1 MRSGRERGTS
11 SSVRDERG
19 AKANEASGRSVTATE
34 QKSGGS
40 SVLANSAVMAAGTL
54 FSRASGFIRSALL
67 VAALGSGLHAD
78 VFNIAN
84 TVPNMLYILLA
95 GGVFNAVLVPQLVKA
110 QKNDE
115 DGGAAYTDRIIT
127 LAGLFLGVVTIVLV
141 LGAPLLMRLYLG
153 ADWYTADHKAQ
164 LESAI
169 DFARWCLPQVFFYGM
184 FVLVGQVLNARGS
197 FGPMMWA
204 PIANNIIAISTLVIY
219 LVVFGPSDVGGFT
232 TGQEIL
238 LGLGSTLGIVLQ
250 FLLLLPVLHKTGVR
264 FRPRFD
270 FRGAGL
276 SQTAKLGMWTVLFVV
291 VNQVAYTIVTRLAST
306 GSAAGGTGYTVYS
319 NSFLVTQV
327 PHSIITVS
335 LATAILPILSRH
347 GAAGELPE
355 LGRTLSQ
362 QLRNALAIVIPIAA
376 LLPVLSEDIPHL
388 LFGYGAGADAFKDYA
403 PTLSVFAAGLVF
415 FTIHYLLL
423 RGFYSLEKNRTVFFI
438 QCAVAATNIV
448 AALLLTRAFS
458 AEHTA
463 AALASAY
470 TLSYLVGSVVSYVVL
485 KRTLGDLDGRGLL
498 GFLARLVMVTV
509 VAAAAAWLLRT
520 GLGLIND
527 EPTMVLALIGAAIVG
542 ALHLGMLLLGAQA
555 AQVKELTTMVQQV
568 ARRLRR

>member
-1 MRSGRERGTS
+1 M
-11 SSVRDERG
+11 
-19 AKANEASGRSVTATE
+19 TATE

-127 LAGLFLGVVTIVLV
+127 LAGLFLGVVTILLV
-141 LGAPLLMRLYLG
+141 LGAPLLMRVYLD
-153 ADWYTADHKAQ
+153 ADMYTPEHADQ
-164 LESAI
+164 LESTI

-204 PIANNIIAISTLVIY
+204 PIANNVIAISTLVVY
-219 LVVFGPSDVGGFT
+219 LVVFGPSSTGGYT
-232 TGQEIL
+232 TGQETL
-238 LGLGSTLGIVLQ
+238 LGLGSTLGIALQ
-250 FLLLLPVLHKTGVR
+250 FLLLLPVLRKAGVR

-276 SQTAKLGMWTVLFVV
+276 SQTAKLGIWTVLFVV
-291 VNQVAYTIVTRLAST
+291 VNQVAYTIVTKLSNAGST
-306 GSAAGGTGYTVYS
+306 AGGTGYTVYS

-355 LGRTLSQ
+355 LGRTLSK

-376 LLPVLSEDIPHL
+376 LLPVLSEDIAHI
-388 LFGYGAGADAFKDYA
+388 LFSYGAGADAFKTYA

-423 RGFYSLEKNRTVFFI
+423 RGFYSLEQNRTVFFI
-438 QCAVAATNIV
+438 QCSVATTNIV
-448 AALLLTRAFS
+448 AALLLTRSFS

-463 AALASAY
+463 AALAGAY
-470 TLSYLVGSVVSYVVL
+470 SLSYLVGSVVSYVVL

-527 EPTMVLALIGAAIVG
+527 EPTIVLALIGAAIVG

-555 AQVKELTTMVQQV
+555 AQVKEITVMVQQV

>member
-1 MRSGRERGTS
+1 
-11 SSVRDERG
+11 
-19 AKANEASGRSVTATE
+19 VTATE

-67 VAALGSGLHAD
+67 VAALGSGFHAD
-78 VFNIAN
+78 AFNIAN

-127 LAGLFLGVVTIVLV
+127 LAGLFLGVVTIALV
-141 LGAPLLMRLYLG
+141 LGAPLLMRLYFG
-153 ADWYTADHKAQ
+153 SDWYTPEHAAQ
-164 LESAI
+164 LESGI

-204 PIANNIIAISTLVIY
+204 PIANNIVAISTLVIY
-219 LVVFGPSDVGGFT
+219 LVAFGPSNTGGYT
-232 TGQEIL
+232 TGQETL
-238 LGLGSTLGIVLQ
+238 LGLGSTLGIALQ
-250 FLLLLPVLHKTGVR
+250 FLLLLPVLRKAGVCY
-264 FRPRFD
+264 RPRFD

-291 VNQVAYTIVTRLAST
+291 VNQIAYTIVTRLAST
-306 GSAAGGTGYTVYS
+306 GSATGGTGYTVYS

-347 GAAGELPE
+347 GAADELPE
-355 LGRTLSQ
+355 LGRTLSR

-376 LLPVLSEDIPHL
+376 LLPVLSEDIAHI
-388 LFGYGAGADAFKDYA
+388 LFGYGAGADAFKTYA

-423 RGFYSLEKNRTVFFI
+423 RGFYSLEQNRTVFFI
-438 QCAVAATNIV
+438 QCSVAATNIV

-458 AEHTA
+458 ADHTA
-463 AALASAY
+463 AALAGAY
-470 TLSYLVGSVVSYVVL
+470 SLSYLVGSVVSYVVL
-485 KRTLGDLDGRGLL
+485 KRTLGDLDGRGLVA
-498 GFLARLVMVTV
+498 FLARLVLVTL
-509 VAAAAAWLLRT
+509 VAAVAAWLLRT

-568 ARRLRR
+568 ARRLSR

>member
-1 MRSGRERGTS
+1 MQDAAA
-11 SSVRDERG
+11 SVFWRLRYG
-19 AKANEASGRSVTATE
+19 GGGVTATE

-40 SVLANSAVMAAGTL
+40 SVLANSAVMAAGTM
-54 FSRASGFIRSALL
+54 FSRLSGFLRSALL

-127 LAGLFLGVVTIVLV
+127 LAGLFLGAVTIILV

-153 ADWYTADHKAQ
+153 ADWYSADHQAQ
-164 LESAI
+164 LESTI

-219 LVVFGPSDVGGFT
+219 LVVFGPSNSGGYT
-232 TGQEIL
+232 SAEETL
-238 LGLGSTLGIVLQ
+238 LGLGSTLGIALQ
-250 FLLLLPVLHKTGVR
+250 FLLLLPVLRKAGVR

-276 SQTAKLGMWTVLFVV
+276 SQTAKLGIWTVLFVV
-291 VNQVAYTIVTRLAST
+291 VNQIAYTIVTRLAST
-306 GSAAGGTGYTVYS
+306 GSAADGTGYTVYS

-355 LGRTLSQ
+355 LGRTLSR

-376 LLPVLSEDIPHL
+376 LLPVLSEDIAHL
-388 LFGYGAGADAFKDYA
+388 LFGYGAGADAFKTYA
-403 PTLSVFAAGLVF
+403 PTLSVFAVGLVF

-423 RGFYSLEKNRTVFFI
+423 RGFYSLEQNRTVFFI
-438 QCAVAATNIV
+438 QCSVATTNIV

-463 AALASAY
+463 AALAGAY
-470 TLSYLVGSVVSYVVL
+470 SLSYLVGSVVSYVVL

-498 GFLARLVMVTV
+498 AFLARLVMVTV

-555 AQVKELTTMVQQV
+555 AQVKELTAMVQQV

>member
-1 MRSGRERGTS
+1 M
-11 SSVRDERG
+11 
-19 AKANEASGRSVTATE
+19 TATE
-34 QKSGGS
+34 QKSGGG

-110 QKNDE
+110 QKNDA
-115 DGGAAYTDRIIT
+115 DGGTAYTDRIIT
-127 LAGLFLGVVTIVLV
+127 LAGLFLGVVTILLV
-141 LGAPLLMRLYLG
+141 IGAPLLMRLYLG
-153 ADWYTADHKAQ
+153 ADWYNADHEAQ

-250 FLLLLPVLHKTGVR
+250 FLLLLPVLHKVGVR

-335 LATAILPILSRH
+335 LATAILPLLSRY

-355 LGRTLSQ
+355 LGRTLSH

-376 LLPVLSEDIPHL
+376 LLPVLSEDIAHI
-388 LFGYGAGADAFKDYA
+388 LFGYGAGADAFKEYA
-403 PTLSVFAAGLVF
+403 PTLSIFAAGLVF

-438 QCAVAATNIV
+438 QCSVATTNIV
-448 AALLLTRAFS
+448 AALLLTRAVS
-458 AEHTA
+458 PEYTA
-463 AALASAY
+463 PALAGAY
-470 TLSYLVGSVVSYVVL
+470 TLAYLVGSVVSYVVL

-520 GLGLIND
+520 ALGMIND

>member
-1 MRSGRERGTS
+1 VST
-11 SSVRDERG
+11 
-19 AKANEASGRSVTATE
+19 TE

-127 LAGLFLGVVTIVLV
+127 LAGLFLGAVTIALV

-153 ADWYTADHKAQ
+153 ADWYTADNKAQ

-204 PIANNIIAISTLVIY
+204 PIANNIIAISTLVLY
-219 LVVFGPSDVGGFT
+219 LVVFGPSNTGGYT
-232 TGQEIL
+232 TGQETM
-238 LGLGSTLGIVLQ
+238 LGLGSTFGIALQ
-250 FLLLLPVLHKTGVR
+250 FLLLLPVLRKAGVR
-264 FRPRFD
+264 YRPRFD

-306 GSAAGGTGYTVYS
+306 GSAADGTGYTVYS

-355 LGRTLSQ
+355 LGRTLSRQ
-362 QLRNALAIVIPIAA
+362 MRNALAIVIPIAA
-376 LLPVLSEDIPHL
+376 LLPVLSEDIAHL

-423 RGFYSLEKNRTVFFI
+423 RGFYSLEQNRTVFFI
-438 QCAVAATNIV
+438 QCSVATTNIL
-448 AALLLTRAFS
+448 AALLLTRAFP
-458 AEHTA
+458 AEYTA
-463 AALASAY
+463 AALAGAY
-470 TLSYLVGSVVSYVVL
+470 SLSYLVGSVVSYVVL

-509 VAAAAAWLLRT
+509 VAAVAAWLLRT

-527 EPTMVLALIGAAIVG
+527 EPTIVLALIGAAIVG

-568 ARRLRR
+568 ARRVRR